1 MAAKRKY
8 RRRRVGDVST
18 DINIFLRRQIKMLDL
33 LVHPIQPARLQRL
46 RIYRP
51 KRQRETALIM
61 IRLNI
66 IVGRIQSIALLVI
79 SEVGFPIVVL
89 F

>member
-18 DINIFLRRQIKMLDL
+18 DINIGIIAAIGVGIYVLYQYLS
-33 LVHPIQPARLQRL
+33 PLQRL